1 MGGDVMTRCKM
12 ARGTKSLK
20 KSRNDTTATIQ
31 GDLRPAA
38 ATGLGATACLIV
50 LAGWEIGR
58 VIELTREET
67 VIGRSETADIPIPE
81 PLISRRHARILH
93 LQIGDN
99 DFYEVADLESS
110 NGTFVNHAA
119 VPHSTLVDGDRLQ
132 IGSVLFKFVLRD
144 EAEGAFYR
152 DVHRVIHHDQ
162 LTGLLTM
169 ESFLR
174 RVRPELAPARV
185 LTLAMTDLDGLKRV
199 NDTYG
204 HLAGRMVVGEMGV
217 MFRSVLRTG
226 DVAALY
232 GGDEAVIAF
241 PKTPL
246 GEAALL
252 AEELRLTVAGRRFE
266 HAGNEF
272 SVTISQGLA
281 QCPEH
286 GRTAE
291 ELIAAADRALYA
303 AKAAGRN
310 CVRTA

>member
-1 MGGDVMTRCKM
+1 M
-12 ARGTKSLK
+12 ACGRKTVKDAK
-20 KSRNDTTATIQ
+20 HDTTATVQ
-31 GDLRPAA
+31 GNVRPAA
-38 ATGLGATACLIV
+38 ANGVRTVARLIV

-58 VIELTREET
+58 VVELTGRET
-67 VIGRSETADIPIPE
+67 VIGRSEAADVMIPE

-93 LQIGDN
+93 LRIGDR
-99 DFYEVADLESS
+99 DFYEVSDLGSS

-119 VPHSTLVDGDRLQ
+119 VPHSTLVDGDTLQ
-132 IGSVLFKFVLRD
+132 IGTVLFKFAVRD

-152 DVHRVIHHDQ
+152 EVHRLIHYDQ

-169 ESFLR
+169 DSFMR
-174 RVRPELAPARV
+174 RVRPELARTSV

-204 HLAGRMVVGEMGV
+204 HLAGRMVVREMGV
-217 MFRSVLRTG
+217 MFRSVLRTC
-226 DVAALY
+226 DVAGLY
-232 GGDEAVIAF
+232 GGDEAVVAF
-241 PKTPL
+241 PETTL
-246 GEAALL
+246 DDAVLL
-252 AEELRLTVAGRRFE
+252 AEQLRLTVAERRFE
-266 HAGNEF
+266 HAGNEL

-286 GRTAE
+286 GRTVE
-291 ELIAAADRALYA
+291 ELIAAADGALYA